1 MKKKSKRYKK
11 LIESV
16 KDKKID
22 TIDKIIGT
30 LKNNANAKFLESID
44 LSFKINLKKIKTAD
58 SSLRSVI
65 ELPHGNGKKI
75 KIGVLCDE
83 NKLSDAKKSGA
94 EVIGSEDLLKKIS
107 SGKIEFD
114 KLICTPSMMAKVGK
128 FGNIL
133 GPKGLMPNPKL
144 GTVSDD
150 VIDTVD
156 KLPVFISSVV
166 SISMNVL
173 V

>member
-22 TIDKIIGT
+22 TIDTIIGT

-75 KIGVLCDE
+75 KIAVLCDE
-83 NKLSDAKKSGA
+83 NKLNDAKKSGA

-107 SGKIEFD
+107 FFFFSLLIINFKYFILIKTLFLLKID
-114 KLICTPSMMAKVGK
+114 H
-128 FGNIL
+128 
-133 GPKGLMPNPKL
+133 
-144 GTVSDD
+144 
-150 VIDTVD
+150 
-156 KLPVFISSVV
+156 
-166 SISMNVL
+166 
-173 V
+173 

>member
-65 ELPHGNGKKI
+65 
-75 KIGVLCDE
+75 
-83 NKLSDAKKSGA
+83 
-94 EVIGSEDLLKKIS
+94 
-107 SGKIEFD
+107 
-114 KLICTPSMMAKVGK
+114 
-128 FGNIL
+128 
-133 GPKGLMPNPKL
+133 
-144 GTVSDD
+144 
-150 VIDTVD
+150 
-156 KLPVFISSVV
+156 
-166 SISMNVL
+166 
-173 V
+173 

>member
-22 TIDKIIGT
+22 TIDTIIGT

-75 KIGVLCDE
+75 RIGVLCDE
-83 NKLSDAKKSGA
+83 NKLGDAKKSGA
-94 EVIGSEDLLKKIS
+94 EIVGSEDLI
-107 SGKIEFD
+107 
-114 KLICTPSMMAKVGK
+114 
-128 FGNIL
+128 
-133 GPKGLMPNPKL
+133 
-144 GTVSDD
+144 
-150 VIDTVD
+150 
-156 KLPVFISSVV
+156 
-166 SISMNVL
+166 
-173 V
+173 

>member
-1 MKKKSKRYKK
+1 MKKASKRYKK

-22 TIDKIIGT
+22 TIDAIIGT

-75 KIGVLCDE
+75 KIAVLCDE
-83 NKLSDAKKSGA
+83 NKGCRDAKFTCLEGSSCELQSGDA
-94 EVIGSEDLLKKIS
+94 FCELTLPANWDVRLLCR
-107 SGKIEFD
+107 FFVN
-114 KLICTPSMMAKVGK
+114 T
-128 FGNIL
+128 
-133 GPKGLMPNPKL
+133 
-144 GTVSDD
+144 
-150 VIDTVD
+150 
-156 KLPVFISSVV
+156 
-166 SISMNVL
+166 
-173 V
+173 